1 MHSVGRQD
9 DKYIERIKV
18 LHEQRAMPDF
28 ENADDRFP
36 GGGTV
41 NQPGSQVRGDE
52 RPGNKG
58 PAEFLKDHVCVG
70 HAQPD
75 TAVGFRQSQRKDAG
89 VGEFAPTGPID
100 PPGFDMCTYDIGRK
114 PAVAQTLHRRTQL
127 NLKFVGFEV
136 HGSAFLGKAEHTLGD
151 YVALDL

>member
-1 MHSVGRQD
+1 MHAVGRQD

-28 ENADDRFP
+28 ENADDRFS
-36 GGGTV
+36 GGRTV

-70 HAQPD
+70 QTQPD
-75 TAVGFRQSQRKDAG
+75 TTVGFRQSQRKDAG

-114 PAVAQTLHRRTQL
+114 PTLAQTLHRRTQL

-136 HGSAFLGKAEHTLGD
+136 HGSAFLGKAEDTLGD